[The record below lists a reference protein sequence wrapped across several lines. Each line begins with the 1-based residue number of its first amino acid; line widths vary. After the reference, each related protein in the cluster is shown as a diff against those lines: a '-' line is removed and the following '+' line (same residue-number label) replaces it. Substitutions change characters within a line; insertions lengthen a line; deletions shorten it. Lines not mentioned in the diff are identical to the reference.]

1 MAIIYSYPKISSL
14 NGKDSFVVTDNSDN
28 NKTKTVAWEDV
39 LKDNNLIQ
47 NIKVTLTPE
56 QILNLHTT
64 PVDLIPAP
72 GPGKIINLINF
83 ISHYEFNTTPYT
95 TTGEP
100 RSQIEVKFQG
110 QTYQQISLIAPISI
124 LESTIDCYGASN
136 SWPGIPFQRNT
147 SSLLPNAALQA
158 SIPAN
163 APVTL
168 GDSSIHVYLSY
179 TIKDL

>member
-1 MAIIYSYPKISSL
+1 MSIIYSYPKISSL

-72 GPGKIINLINF
+72 GPGKIINLINL

-95 TTGEP
+95 VSSA
-100 RSQIEVKFQG
+100 SQVRVKFEG
-110 QTYQQISLIAPISI
+110 QTVNNVTVLASRGTLQ
-124 LESTIDCYGASN
+124 STIDCYGAAN
-136 SWPGIPFQRNT
+136 NWPNFPFEVNT
-147 SSLLPNAALQA
+147 TSLLPNAAIQA
-158 SIPAN
+158 SVPET

>member
-1 MAIIYSYPKISSL
+1 MSIIYSYPKISSL

-39 LKDNNLIQ
+39 LKDNNLVQ

-72 GPGKIINLINF
+72 GPGKIINFINS

-95 TTGEP
+95 VTNIG
-100 RSQIEVKFQG
+100 SQLQMKFQG
-110 QTYQQISLIAPISI
+110 QTNLNVGLIASSTMFQ
-124 LESTIDCYGASN
+124 STIDCYGAIN
-136 SWPGIPFQRNT
+136 NW
-147 SSLLPNAALQA
+147 PNAPTQLNTTSLSPNTAIQA
-158 SIPAN
+158 SIPATT
-163 APVTL
+163 PVTL